1 MEHYLGEKLKK
12 LRESRGWTQ
21 ADLAK
26 RLNKAVS
33 TISGYESDAHA
44 IPLDVLASIS
54 SLFSISTDEL
64 LGLDAPEVLS
74 LSGLTGAQK
83 KTLIKLRN
91 EFLSP
96 SQKGNDQGGNAMRL
110 KNDTNNFAA
119 SFNITPP
126 YQMLVLHSKINKRKH
141 ELYELHSLH
150 LLRKT
155 PQADGLHRADR
166 LHYAHSG

>member
-12 LRESRGWTQ
+12 PRESRGWTQ

-64 LGLDAPEVLS
+64 LGLGCARSTISFWIDWCAKE
-74 LSGLTGAQK
+74 
-83 KTLIKLRN
+83 
-91 EFLSP
+91 
-96 SQKGNDQGGNAMRL
+96 
-110 KNDTNNFAA
+110 NF
-119 SFNITPP
+119 N
-126 YQMLVLHSKINKRKH
+126 
-141 ELYELHSLH
+141 
-150 LLRKT
+150 
-155 PQADGLHRADR
+155 
-166 LHYAHSG
+166 

>member
-1 MEHYLGEKLKK
+1 MGVYGNGALFRRKVKK
-12 LRESRGWTQ
+12 AEGKSWLDAGRRERRGGTQ
-21 ADLAK
+21 AELAN

-33 TISGYESDAHA
+33 TSSGYESDAHA

-91 EFLSP
+91 ELLSP
-96 SQKGNDQGGNAMRL
+96 SQKGNDLSPQ
-110 KNDTNNFAA
+110 
-119 SFNITPP
+119 
-126 YQMLVLHSKINKRKH
+126 QMEILHDIIK
-141 ELYELHSLH
+141 
-150 LLRKT
+150 
-155 PQADGLHRADR
+155 AFG
-166 LHYAHSG
+166 

>member
-26 RLNKAVS
+26 RLNKAVSNKAVS

-91 EFLSP
+91 ELLSP
-96 SQKGNDQGGNAMRL
+96 SQKGNDLSPQ
-110 KNDTNNFAA
+110 
-119 SFNITPP
+119 
-126 YQMLVLHSKINKRKH
+126 QMEILHDIIK
-141 ELYELHSLH
+141 
-150 LLRKT
+150 
-155 PQADGLHRADR
+155 AFG
-166 LHYAHSG
+166 

>member
-33 TISGYESDAHA
+33 TVSGYESDAHA

-83 KTLIKLRN
+83 KTLNCFHQVKKEMIFRRSRWK
-91 EFLSP
+91 FF
-96 SQKGNDQGGNAMRL
+96 M
-110 KNDTNNFAA
+110 T
-119 SFNITPP
+119 
-126 YQMLVLHSKINKRKH
+126 
-141 ELYELHSLH
+141 
-150 LLRKT
+150 
-155 PQADGLHRADR
+155 
-166 LHYAHSG
+166 

>member
-54 SLFSISTDEL
+54 SFI
-64 LGLDAPEVLS
+64 
-74 LSGLTGAQK
+74 
-83 KTLIKLRN
+83 
-91 EFLSP
+91 
-96 SQKGNDQGGNAMRL
+96 
-110 KNDTNNFAA
+110 
-119 SFNITPP
+119 
-126 YQMLVLHSKINKRKH
+126 
-141 ELYELHSLH
+141 
-150 LLRKT
+150 
-155 PQADGLHRADR
+155 
-166 LHYAHSG
+166 

>member
-33 TISGYESDAHA
+33 TVSGYESDA

-91 EFLSP
+91 ELLSP
-96 SQKGNDQGGNAMRL
+96 SQKGNDLSPQ
-110 KNDTNNFAA
+110 
-119 SFNITPP
+119 
-126 YQMLVLHSKINKRKH
+126 QMEILHDIIK
-141 ELYELHSLH
+141 
-150 LLRKT
+150 
-155 PQADGLHRADR
+155 AFG
-166 LHYAHSG
+166 

>member
-33 TISGYESDAHA
+33 TVSGYESDAHA

-54 SLFSISTDEL
+54 SLFNISTDEL
-64 LGLDAPEVLS
+64 LGLDAPEV
-74 LSGLTGAQK
+74 K

-91 EFLSP
+91 ELLSP
-96 SQKGNDQGGNAMRL
+96 SQKGNDLSPQ
-110 KNDTNNFAA
+110 
-119 SFNITPP
+119 
-126 YQMLVLHSKINKRKH
+126 QMEILHDIIK
-141 ELYELHSLH
+141 
-150 LLRKT
+150 
-155 PQADGLHRADR
+155 AFG
-166 LHYAHSG
+166 

>member
-54 SLFSISTDEL
+54 TDEL

-91 EFLSP
+91 EFLLP
-96 SQKGNDQGGNAMRL
+96 SQKGNDLSPQ
-110 KNDTNNFAA
+110 
-119 SFNITPP
+119 
-126 YQMLVLHSKINKRKH
+126 QMEILHDMIK
-141 ELYELHSLH
+141 
-150 LLRKT
+150 
-155 PQADGLHRADR
+155 AFG
-166 LHYAHSG
+166 

>member
-33 TISGYESDAHA
+33 TASGYESDAHA

-91 EFLSP
+91 ELLSP
-96 SQKGNDQGGNAMRL
+96 SQKGNDLSPQQMEILHDIIKAFGLRLIFNTVRVQEYYLDMTLNAGCPVLRVML
-110 KNDTNNFAA
+110 FAA
-119 SFNITPP
+119 TP
-126 YQMLVLHSKINKRKH
+126 I
-141 ELYELHSLH
+141 SLQVFST
-150 LLRKT
+150 LIQNR
-155 PQADGLHRADR
+155 GL
-166 LHYAHSG
+166 

>member
-1 MEHYLGEKLKK
+1 MGVYGNGALFRRKVKK

-91 EFLSP
+91 ELLSP
-96 SQKGNDQGGNAMRL
+96 SQKEMIFRRSRW
-110 KNDTNNFAA
+110 KFFMT
-119 SFNITPP
+119 
-126 YQMLVLHSKINKRKH
+126 
-141 ELYELHSLH
+141 
-150 LLRKT
+150 
-155 PQADGLHRADR
+155 
-166 LHYAHSG
+166 

>member
-1 MEHYLGEKLKK
+1 M
-12 LRESRGWTQ
+12 
-21 ADLAK
+21 AK

-96 SQKGNDQGGNAMRL
+96 SQKGNDLSPQQMEILHDMIKAFGSRL
-110 KNDTNNFAA
+110 TCNTVRVQCKRL
-119 SFNITPP
+119 
-126 YQMLVLHSKINKRKH
+126 LV
-141 ELYELHSLH
+141 YD
-150 LLRKT
+150 
-155 PQADGLHRADR
+155 PQC
-166 LHYAHSG
+166 